1 MLHRGQFWRQIKWKT
16 VTWKP
21 NPQCSLYRFRIINF
35 HCPHQNYCHLL
46 LSSLLRRQIRV
57 SPSELLSTRP
67 QRITTTVPILH
78 QLHWSINASKIPFH
92 AINSDRTKLETL
104 KNRYKMVPSV
114 LRFPRSDICDISKH
128 ASLAY
133 VVTRVRVH
141 RFMQPSHSLHSY
153 GMPDIVVR
161 VQSRTTGSLEYLSVR
176 TRSTSCSF
184 LLNEGL
190 APSRFDRS

>member
-78 QLHWSINASKIPFH
+78 QLHWSTH
-92 AINSDRTKLETL
+92 Q
-104 KNRYKMVPSV
+104 
-114 LRFPRSDICDISKH
+114 RFPFMLSTPTEPSSKPLKIVTKWSPASSDSHVQIFATFRSTQ
-128 ASLAY
+128 
-133 VVTRVRVH
+133 V
-141 RFMQPSHSLHSY
+141 
-153 GMPDIVVR
+153 
-161 VQSRTTGSLEYLSVR
+161 SRTSLRAYACIGLCSRATRCTPTACQTLLSAYKVVQLVPWNTFRLGRVPRAVR
-176 TRSTSCSF
+176 SSWTR
-184 LLNEGL
+184 
-190 APSRFDRS
+190 A